1 MKGGEFV
8 GESNS
13 HTVDDPTRPRSPH
26 CLPPM
31 LILTL
36 WTTLLAPALLIV
48 FRQWVERKKK

>member
-31 LILTL
+31 G
-36 WTTLLAPALLIV
+36 
-48 FRQWVERKKK
+48 